1 MTSYNDKKPLKIDQ
15 IELPGKYTLGMSFC
29 LGHCGRKDL
38 GFWNLNKDLKAVINW
53 GATYFLTLM
62 KHDEFEKIKIKNFF
76 EIISKMPFIFYHFP
90 ITDCSFPTKMI
101 DLEIRNFEKNY
112 LINFK
117 RNEKIFVHCRGGL
130 GRTGVIVSRFLIN
143 LGYKPK
149 EAINLVRKIRPGAI
163 ENSKQ
168 ENYVL
173 NFNK

>member
-1 MTSYNDKKPLKIDQ
+1 
-15 IELPGKYTLGMSFC
+15 
-29 LGHCGRKDL
+29 
-38 GFWNLNKDLKAVINW
+38 
-53 GATYFLTLM
+53 M